1 MRKPMPAPTSNPQHE
16 IMIQRGV
23 IRDLEKQI
31 SELHVKDQRQ
41 CDKIREYS
49 ERIGR
54 LVNDQQMARERT
66 NELKR
71 IIADNERQIADLTGY
86 SRAQQERIEA
96 DSPIIEI
103 PNLPTLATREQVRR
117 NDELNRASGR
127 PYRETDHY
135 GAVST
140 GREPKKHWT
149 EI

>member
-1 MRKPMPAPTSNPQHE
+1 MKPVESLQHRIHVLE
-16 IMIQRGV
+16 IQLGEVTESRAECREITQLALKERDAIDNRLKAANEAVASQRET
-23 IRDLEKQI
+23 IR
-31 SELHVKDQRQ
+31 
-41 CDKIREYS
+41 
-49 ERIGR
+49 
-54 LVNDQQMARERT
+54 A
-66 NELKR
+66 LKR

-117 NDELNRASGR
+117 NDELNRTSGR

-135 GAVST
+135 GMVST